1 MRKEKRASRSAAPF
15 LAAVICVLIG
25 LLVGLAVLFIINPEK
40 AWNYGFMRILKGG
53 FYDMPYGIGRT
64 LTNTAPLILTGLS
77 VGFAFKTGIFNIG
90 VAGQYTVGA
99 YGALLLA
106 LVFKMPW
113 YICLLSSMLFG
124 AVWGAI
130 PGVFKAYLNVNEVIT
145 AIMFNWIGLYGVN
158 EIIYR
163 STVMYNSA
171 QTKTYVLSDTVPSA
185 VIPTLGLD
193 QLVRQ
198 KSTGGA
204 IFLAMIIAV
213 IIYVVLNKTTFGYE
227 LKAVGHNKNAAR
239 YAGINEKRSIILS
252 MMIAGA
258 LAGGAAGLYYL
269 SGAGEWNPLD
279 STALPAMGWNGISVA
294 LLAGSNPIGTIFSA
308 LLISHITIGGSYLPQ
323 NYFPT
328 EIASVITGIII
339 YLCAFSALFQE
350 KIIALITRR
359 NRKDTPADTAN
370 EEGGA
375 A

>member
-1 MRKEKRASRSAAPF
+1 MAA
-15 LAAVICVLIG
+15 LICILIG
-25 LLVGLAVLFIINPEK
+25 LLAGLVVLFIINPQK
-40 AWNYGFMRILKGG
+40 AWSFGFLRILKGG
-53 FYDMPYGIGRT
+53 FYDMPYGVGRT
-64 LTNTAPLILTGLS
+64 LTNAAPLILTGLS

-106 LVFKMPW
+106 LTFRMPW
-113 YICLLSSMLFG
+113 YICLLASMLFG

-158 EIIYR
+158 ELIYH

-171 QTKTYVLSDTVPSA
+171 QTKTYVLSTTAPSA

-198 KSTGGA
+198 SSTGGA
-204 IFLAMIIAV
+204 IFLAIIIAAV
-213 IIYVVLNKTTFGYE
+213 IYVVLNKTTFGYE

-239 YAGINEKRSIILS
+239 YAGINEKQSIIVS

-269 SGAGEWNPLD
+269 AGAGEWNPLD

-359 NRKDTPADTAN
+359 GRKNSPSDEAN